1 MKHAISVEDVATMR
15 YPVRLRQAISLF
27 LVKTPHRNFSH
38 AHMSA
43 LPGDATSLATECSA
57 LRSLDSTHLASA
69 PVAPSCL
76 FNKYDSDV
84 GGQKPVK
91 LYACHNK

>member
-1 MKHAISVEDVATMR
+1 MLSEIRILIEKTPRSVTM
-15 YPVRLRQAISLF
+15 PDAISLF

-43 LPGDATSLATECSA
+43 LPGDATSLATECNA

-69 PVAPSCL
+69 PVAPTLSTIT
-76 FNKYDSDV
+76 V
-84 GGQKPVK
+84 
-91 LYACHNK
+91 